1 MFEVFEETHELVDG
15 GTLRG
20 GSGGAE
26 VGHVQKVKCIPMTRG
41 WEGGING
48 AKNMMMM
55 MMMMKTFVFHHMV
68 YPPNKPSER
77 LWVCPTQ

>member
-55 MMMMKTFVFHHMV
+55 MHIHYVMFFGGCL
-68 YPPNKPSER
+68 PNLESSLP
-77 LWVCPTQ
+77 